1 MQLSAGKLGSLSV
14 IVIGEIFPPINTLAG
29 LSLLVHEPSSNGPD
43 LSMSPV
49 MIRYPFAIIS
59 EWLWKE
65 TDPLTIRIAL
75 LFIVKSQLSLSDKS
89 PFITSVSLIIRSL
102 VPENERELFTV
113 IKPLMVIS
121 YGLMLVWGTAHV
133 GLQLVGVSH
142 APV

>member
-1 MQLSAGKLGSLSV
+1 LV
-14 IVIGEIFPPINTLAG
+14 IVNGEIFPPINTLFG

-43 LSMSPV
+43 LSTSPV
-49 MIRYPFAIIS
+49 IIRYPFAIIS

-113 IKPLMVIS
+113 I
-121 YGLMLVWGTAHV
+121 
-133 GLQLVGVSH
+133 
-142 APV
+142 